1 LLIRA
6 CVIIR
11 LTTCDRSDNLS
22 DANNYLL
29 VLEKGYHMQSLVDA
43 QIAFVTFLRDNGK
56 AQATVLAYGK
66 DIEQLVEHMAE
77 QEKTQVADVTS
88 DHINDFKDL
97 LKKRRYTGKSI
108 SRKINSIKAFFRYVV
123 GQGVID
129 ANPADVVSHPK
140 FEQAPPRVL
149 SKVEYRA
156 LRDACRGDARMSAIV
171 ELLLQTGMR
180 ISELAS
186 MQIQDVDFERNVIT
200 IQAQNSRPNRKVP
213 MNLAAKRSMM
223 EYLKIRP
230 RARERTVFL
239 TKTCRPFL
247 VRNIRTAI
255 DRYFRLA
262 GIKGARVNDLRHTF
276 IVEQLKAG
284 TPLVYVSQLV
294 GHKRITTT
302 ERYLKL
308 IEAPEIEPNVQIE
321 EL

>member
-1 LLIRA
+1 MQTLGEA
-6 CVIIR
+6 QVI
-11 LTTCDRSDNLS
+11 
-22 DANNYLL
+22 
-29 VLEKGYHMQSLVDA
+29 
-43 QIAFVTFLRDNGK
+43 FVNHLQDGGK
-56 AQATVLAYGK
+56 ARATVLAYGK
-66 DIEQLVEHMAE
+66 DIEQLVEHVAE
-77 QEKTQVADVTS
+77 LGKIEASDVVAD
-88 DHINDFKDL
+88 DINSFKAL
-97 LKKRRYTGKSI
+97 LKKQRYTGKSI
-108 SRKINSIKAFFRYVV
+108 SRKINSIKAFFRFLIA
-123 GQGVID
+123 QGIIS
-129 ANPADVVSHPK
+129 ANPAETVTHPK
-140 FEQAPPRVL
+140 FDQAPPRVL
-149 SKVEYRA
+149 SKIEYRA

-186 MQIQDVDFERNVIT
+186 LQLQDVDYERNVIS
-200 IQAQNSRPNRKVP
+200 IQAQNSRAARKVP
-213 MNLAAKRSMM
+213 MNLAAKRSVM
-223 EYLKIRP
+223 EYLKVRP

-262 GIKGARVNDLRHTF
+262 GIKGAKVNDLRHTF

-308 IEAPEIEPNVQIE
+308 IEAPEMEPNVQIE